1 MRPRLVYYH
10 PLTYKEMGD
19 LMTLKATARGQ
30 GLTAEMQIEAFPL
43 KALQPGHVYFVN
55 QEIHMRGIDYRSED
69 GIELLICGPLSTERA
84 YI

>member
-10 PLTYKEMGD
+10 PLTYKGMGD

-55 QEIHMRGIDYRSED
+55 
-69 GIELLICGPLSTERA
+69 
-84 YI
+84 